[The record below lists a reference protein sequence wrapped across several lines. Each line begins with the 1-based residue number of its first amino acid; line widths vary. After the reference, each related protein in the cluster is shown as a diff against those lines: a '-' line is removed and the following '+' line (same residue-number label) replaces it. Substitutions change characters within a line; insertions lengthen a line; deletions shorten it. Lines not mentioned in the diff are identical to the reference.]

1 MKHLVI
7 SAKKMIIL
15 AAVFLT
21 GCASMPQMQSAMN
34 EIDYFW
40 GNTNQKVL
48 NTDGVRMYSAT
59 KNEVLEAA
67 NAAAAKLGFK
77 TSYYTDR
84 INMVAQ
90 IPTPFTKEEYASIKK
105 LEEPMMQAIAAK
117 HVGKFTS
124 NFFILSD
131 KDFDI
136 IADFSVSDHTTNPT
150 VIEGK
155 SLVAISFSLKFTGNA
170 YGMIYGHNP
179 PPEALR
185 KGLKKYWDTFE
196 NELGKISD

>member
-1 MKHLVI
+1 M
-7 SAKKMIIL
+7 
-15 AAVFLT
+15 FLT
-21 GCASMPQMQSAMN
+21 GCTSMAQMQSAMN

-40 GNTNQKVL
+40 GDANQKIL
-48 NTDGVRMYSAT
+48 NTDGARIYSAT
-59 KNEVLEAA
+59 KSEVLKAA
-67 NAAAAKLGFK
+67 NAAAVKLGFK

-105 LEEPMMQAIAAK
+105 VEETMMQAIAAK

-124 NFFILSD
+124 NFFTLSD
-131 KDFDI
+131 KDFNI
-136 IADFSVSDHTTNPT
+136 IADFLVSDHTANQI

-155 SLVAISFSLKFTGNA
+155 SLVAISFSLEFTGNA

-196 NELGKISD
+196 NELGKTSD